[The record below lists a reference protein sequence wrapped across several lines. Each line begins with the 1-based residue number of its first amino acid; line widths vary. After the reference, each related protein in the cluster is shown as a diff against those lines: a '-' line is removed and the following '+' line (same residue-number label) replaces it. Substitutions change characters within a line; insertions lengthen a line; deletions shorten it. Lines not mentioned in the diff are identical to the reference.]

1 MTLTKYK
8 HKTETSEPETKDR
21 SDVNR
26 IVTKYEKIWILNL
39 ILKYF

>member
-1 MTLTKYK
+1 MTLMKYK
-8 HKTETSEPETKDR
+8 HKTETSEPEKKDR

-26 IVTKYEKIWILNL
+26 IVTKYEKTWILNL